1 MKGLIRFLVLVTLVL
16 AAGWF
21 FLKNDTGVA
30 RRISDWAGNSI
41 MHIEALL
48 EERDTQGSDTS
59 DDSLPYPDDQYSS
72 RLENGADE
80 SLAEGDGVSVT
91 SGYSIS
97 SELVVSQNGQP
108 AGRRDAFEG
117 EALNGTVSEHMNWVK
132 TVTQKYAPLSWEL
145 LMLYDGLP
153 RNMEAETVD
162 GMTMSSHKSM
172 DSFAFMEG
180 NSAVEMLGSMATN
193 VHETAHGYF
202 SDNIFRYA
210 GEKRIQLDWE
220 NVNGFLYLS
229 GSENYFISFP
239 KKMLFPSR
247 ELVGEIPRELRTFRF
262 ETYVAGKTSTQGQG
276 VIGLLDEFH
285 AYYHGARCSFD
296 LFEAYADAEG
306 SEVNGLLEWIRKTQS
321 DMTAYYEF
329 DFFIKEYLLRMQA
342 VHPGEYEALR
352 HCSSFVMAY
361 RSLSTEYSGLVRS
374 YEKRIN
380 DEMNELNGSGEFEA
394 EVREGTLWISY
405 ASADGMRSRG
415 TSIFHED
422 KGTLEP
428 VLMSGRY
435 DKIMSD
441 FLWKSKSR

>member
-1 MKGLIRFLVLVTLVL
+1 MKGLIRFLVLVSLVL

-21 FLKNDTGVA
+21 FLKNDAGVA
-30 RRISDWAGNSI
+30 RRISDWARNSI

-48 EERDTQGSDTS
+48 EERDIQESDKS

-72 RLENGADE
+72 RLENDADE

-132 TVTQKYAPLSWEL
+132 TVTQKYALLSWEL

-210 GEKRIQLDWE
+210 GEKGIQLDWE

-229 GSENYFISFP
+229 SSENYFISFP

-262 ETYVAGKTSTQGQG
+262 ETYVAGTTSTQGQG

-394 EVREGTLWISY
+394 EVREGTLWISS